1 MKSILIGE
9 KIKIGPLL
17 MEDAIEMRGW
27 GIHKN
32 PLLLDYNFPYEND
45 YEIKKWFY
53 SKTFTIRNKYYSIKD
68 KQGLLIGYMGIKNR
82 NYLSKSSFLGI
93 VFDPDRVSMGYGSQ
107 ALKLFLPYYFN
118 DLDMKTLYLEVSE
131 FNERAFKLY
140 KKIGFVEDGYY
151 LDLFSIQDLDLT
163 SEEYKRYKTCFVFK
177 DEKIYNY
184 IYKMKLT
191 KKRFFEFSSRDEG
204 KNELL

>member
-1 MKSILIGE
+1 MKTIL
-9 KIKIGPLL
+9 KDKYIKIAPLV

-27 GIHKN
+27 GLHTN

-45 YEIKKWFY
+45 DEIKKWFR
-53 SKTFTIRNKYYSIKD
+53 SKTFSIRNKYYSIKD
-68 KQGLLIGYMGIKNR
+68 NRGILIGYMGIKNR
-82 NYLSKSSFLGI
+82 NFLNKSSFLGI
-93 VFDPDRVSMGYGSQ
+93 VFDPDMVSRGYGTR

-118 DLDMKTLYLEVSE
+118 ELSMKTLYLEVSE
-131 FNERAFKLY
+131 FNQRAFNLY

-151 LDLFSIQDLDLT
+151 LDLFSIQDLDLS

-177 DEKIYNY
+177 DKKIYNY

-191 KKRFFEFSSRDEG
+191 KKRFLMVLSREED

>member
-1 MKSILIGE
+1 MR
-9 KIKIGPLL
+9 
-17 MEDAIEMRGW
+17 DAIEMRGW
-27 GIHKN
+27 GLHKN
-32 PLLLDYNFPYEND
+32 PLLFDYNFPYEND
-45 YEIKKWFY
+45 YEIKKWFR

-68 KQGLLIGYMGIKNR
+68 KNGVLIGYMGIKNK
-82 NYLSKSSFLGI
+82 NYLLKNSFLGI
-93 VFDPDRVSMGYGSQ
+93 VFDPDTVSRGYGTQ

-118 DLDMKTLYLEVSE
+118 ELGMKTLYLEVSE

-140 KKIGFVEDGYY
+140 KKMGFVEDGYY

-163 SEEYKRYKTCFVFK
+163 SEEFKRYKTCFVFK

-191 KKRFFEFSSRDEG
+191 KKKFFKVASREEG
-204 KNELL
+204 